1 MVLGAGKVV
10 VGVVGGDQLVG
21 VLKAF
26 PGGVLGV
33 MLVAAAVE
41 LAGAGLGGLGEERV
55 VVALVTAGGMVA
67 TRNAGVG
74 FVVGW
79 LWYWV
84 CMAGDGGEEGGERR
98 PLLRGEARC

>member
-1 MVLGAGKVV
+1 MVLGMVKMVA
-10 VGVVGGDQLVG
+10 GVVGGHQLVG

-41 LAGAGLGGLGEERV
+41 LAKAGLEGLGEDGV
-55 VVALVTAGGMVA
+55 VVALVTAGAMVA

-79 LWYWV
+79 MWHWA
-84 CMAGDGGEEGGERR
+84 CMAVDGGEGGGERR
-98 PLLRGEARC
+98 ALLRGGG